1 MQVVSYAILEPY
13 QKLYD
18 MNRMCL
24 FLEALQPMYS
34 KNSFHNDLYAT
45 EVMQFCSYLLSDK
58 KLTTQIEIDEIDRF
72 ALLIAALMHCV
83 CHNGIKNDEQQSI
96 TEFF

>member
-45 EVMQFCSYLLSDK
+45 EVM
-58 KLTTQIEIDEIDRF
+58 
-72 ALLIAALMHCV
+72 
-83 CHNGIKNDEQQSI
+83 
-96 TEFF
+96 